1 MNFKKSQNKNTISEN
16 LFDSYESDLVKVL
29 LELEKELRDRVDISS
44 IGIIFACGSF
54 WLSKNIEL
62 RIDLFRFFSI
72 LIFLIIFH
80 KLTVVYSIIYRIKE
94 IKKKLNLSNKIEI
107 WQNLMYLTALLTG
120 FILFITLLLSLKN

>member
-1 MNFKKSQNKNTISEN
+1 MFFKKYQKKNTTSEN

-29 LELEKELRDRVDISS
+29 LELEKELRDRTDISS
-44 IGIIFACGSF
+44 ILFGMIFAGGSF

-62 RIDLFRFFSI
+62 RIDLFRYFSI
-72 LIFLIIFH
+72 LIFFIGFH

-107 WQNLMYLTALLTG
+107 WENLIYLTTLLTG
-120 FILFITLLLSLKN
+120 FILFIIFLN